1 MSGCGFEPGRYGLHK
16 TGRAWMGRMQT
27 ELFITTPCLNA
38 VRTIDQ
44 TIQSV
49 VSQAGPV
56 RLRYH
61 VQDGGSSD
69 GTWERILWWQDM
81 LAGGG
86 WPLACSDL
94 QFTCHQAPD
103 GGLYDA
109 IVSGFAAL
117 EPGENAFLAWI
128 NADDIYLPGSF
139 AFIAAADRQF
149 PPEAMVWIGGS
160 VSVIRE
166 DVVVASH
173 DRELPTAV
181 IRAGLCDHAHWHFV
195 QQEGS
200 FFRGWLWDRVVPHET
215 IRPMKLA
222 GDWNL
227 WRLMA
232 GYAELVQAGR
242 PLASFRVRPDQ
253 LSATQAE
260 AYRAEINAILPEA
273 LRRQAFEEIA
283 SGPAPTRLRLESR
296 FAARALTL
304 VEEAVDGR
312 HYTRFPEAYDATDFK
327 PMRRIRMKGK
337 PDAPAPDAQIQGGG
351 LSQAAKD
358 RLRHVRRN
366 GWLQALDDGWQ
377 YPAITEEHAFRRLE
391 AMGGLPDGVVYVAYP
406 WATLIDH
413 LQAKG
418 ADAQAQQ
425 EVFEAFC
432 VGLPQDGIRVTV
444 CQHILLPRYLNLF
457 RQAGIDHIFWPHATE
472 ADLGAEAPRLHPFPL
487 YPVQVPDQVACRPE
501 EDRPHLYSFIGARAN
516 PHYLTEVRS
525 WILDHLGDRPEG
537 LVRGREDWHY
547 AKVVYHHQ
555 IWQVTEGGAE
565 ALVDDAASREFQ
577 EALSRSVFALCPSGS
592 GPNSIRLW
600 EALGAGAIPVILS
613 DKLALPG
620 DPRLWAEGAVFCA
633 ETPDAVAGLPDR
645 LASLAGD
652 TARLAAM
659 RRAGQQIWD
668 LYGPDGF
675 VTDVLELG
683 TEISDAAEGQV
694 ASPSV
699 LRLARRVLASTRPDP
714 MEAELLLNLA
724 SPEVPDTLAATRDRF
739 AANIPIRAALARA
752 SARLG
757 SHYPALCDARL
768 ASGGETPDGGADL
781 VAESESVL
789 PDQSLFPGALASAAR
804 QLRIDIGSDLSE
816 AEIARLHARRKA
828 AIAASDLPE
837 AALLSDHHA
846 ALYRLYLNRDV
857 GMQISDCLTR
867 WHSCPI
873 EEDRLAEEDGRLPD
887 PLLARFSRLYGR
899 TGILWSAA
907 PQTATAVEA
916 LVLGAVPACP
926 RVPGLDRL
934 IPEEARIDLSGLD
947 PEEGRRDVASFV
959 PDARF
964 AADWLAA
971 RAVLRTRLSDP
982 DRLRAAR
989 HAVIVSMVA
998 PD

>member
-1 MSGCGFEPGRYGLHK
+1 
-16 TGRAWMGRMQT
+16 MQT

-56 RLRYH
+56 RIRYH

-69 GTWERILWWQDM
+69 GTWERVLWWQAM
-81 LAGGG
+81 LARGD
-86 WPLACSDL
+86 WPLACADL
-94 QFTCHQAPD
+94 QFSCHQAPD

-117 EPGENAFLAWI
+117 QPGGNGFLAWI

-149 PPEAMVWIGGS
+149 PAEVMAWIGGS
-160 VSVIRE
+160 VSVIR
-166 DVVVASH
+166 DDMVVASH

-200 FFRGWLWDRVVPHET
+200 FFRGWLWNRVRPEET
-215 IRPMKLA
+215 IRQMKLA

-232 GYAELVQAGR
+232 GHAELVQAGR
-242 PLASFRVRPDQ
+242 PLASFRVSPDQ

-273 LRRQAFEEIA
+273 QRRQALKEIA
-283 SGPAPTRLRLESR
+283 GGAPPTRLRLESR
-296 FAARALTL
+296 FAANALTL

-312 HYTRFPEAYDATDFK
+312 HYTRYPETFDAVDFK

-337 PDAPAPDAQIQGGG
+337 ADRPMPAPAARDRTAE
-351 LSQAAKD
+351 LSASATD
-358 RLRHVRRN
+358 RLRHVRRE

-377 YPAITEEHAFRRLE
+377 YPAITEEHALRRLE
-391 AMGGLPDGVVYVAYP
+391 AMGGLPDGLIYVAYP

-418 ADAQAQQ
+418 VDAEAQE

-432 VGLPQDGIRVTV
+432 AGLPEGGVRVTV
-444 CQHILLPRYLNLF
+444 CQHMLLPRFLDLF
-457 RQAGIDHIFWPHATE
+457 RKAGIDHVFWPHATE
-472 ADLGAEAPRLHPFPL
+472 ADLGADAPYLHPFPL
-487 YPVQVPDQVACRPE
+487 YPVQMPDKAPAGPE

-525 WILDHLGDRPEG
+525 WILDQLGGRAEG

-555 IWQVTEGGAE
+555 IWQVTEGESGP
-565 ALVDDAASREFQ
+565 LVDDLASREFK
-577 EALSRSVFALCPSGS
+577 EALSQSVFALCPSGS

-613 DKLALPG
+613 DHLALPG
-620 DPRLWAEGAVFCA
+620 DPRLWSEGAIFCA
-633 ETPDAVAGLPDR
+633 ETPDAVADLPDR
-645 LASLAGD
+645 LASIAGD
-652 TARLAAM
+652 AARLAKL
-659 RRAGQQIWD
+659 RAAGRQIWD
-668 LYGPDGF
+668 LYGSEGF
-675 VTDVLELG
+675 VTDILELG
-683 TEISDAAEGQV
+683 TRVSQAIEEQGS
-694 ASPSV
+694 SV
-699 LRLARRVLASTRPDP
+699 SVRRLARRILASPRPDP
-714 MEAELLLNLA
+714 TEAELLL
-724 SPEVPDTLAATRDRF
+724 TLADRAGADAVTATQDSF
-739 AANIPIRAALARA
+739 AANISVTTALARA
-752 SARLG
+752 AARLG
-757 SHYPALCDARL
+757 SGHPVLRDLTLKSGSR
-768 ASGGETPDGGADL
+768 GGEYSLPRTD
-781 VAESESVL
+781 ETESV
-789 PDQSLFPGALASAAR
+789 PADQGLFPGALAAAAR
-804 QLRIDIGSDLSE
+804 RARIHNGTNVPERDM
-816 AEIARLHARRKA
+816 AHLHARRA
-828 AIAASDLPE
+828 AALAASDLPE
-837 AALLSDHHA
+837 TALLSDHDA
-846 ALYRLYLNRDV
+846 ALYRLYLTRDPE
-857 GMQISDCLTR
+857 MEIADCLAR
-867 WHSCPI
+867 WRTCPA
-873 EEDRLAEEDGRLPD
+873 EEDRMAEQDAHWPD
-887 PLLARFSRLYGR
+887 PGLARFSRLYGR
-899 TGILWSAA
+899 TGILWSIV
-907 PQTATAVEA
+907 PSVRTAVEA

-926 RVPGLDRL
+926 DLPGLDRVV
-934 IPEEARIDLSGLD
+934 PDNARLDLTGLD
-947 PEEGRRDVASFV
+947 PQKARRTVAAFE

-971 RAVLRTRLSDP
+971 RAVLRLRLSDP
-982 DRLRAAR
+982 ARLEAAR
-989 HAVIVSMVA
+989 YAVISKMFA